1 MVAGDL
7 NKKRKFILAA
17 VFIIAICLRMAMSLY
32 YFDISGDKIY
42 QTAAAKSIT
51 LGNGYTIP
59 SVNPLNLDQVL
70 NKPMILW
77 PPLYSIMLAPLME
90 LTGETSTASFILD
103 SLTNIVFLV
112 LIYQVCLLLNFPFWL
127 SLLVLVFRATEI
139 NEIITASTATDYM
152 ALNFWLAAIITA
164 VRFLKK
170 PQWITAL
177 IFILLN
183 ALAPWLRYASIPL
196 VLVLP
201 LMIFIVG
208 MWKNEKRYR
217 KMAMISGIAAIASTV
232 LLLFYNYS
240 RSGNFFY
247 VLETKKGFFPE
258 NLLYLPPIAWTSI
271 VNVNFPLT
279 QISLRT
285 GIFYGDLNIGLKLTS
300 ALILILLFYY
310 VLKNANW
317 KSVKENPNYFFILVS
332 ALAIANIGSLALLSI
347 TRSRNYQIDR
357 FWTYIED
364 HRYMLVVTTALMFYL
379 VHEFVVKRKTNI
391 IGYLLVFLMI
401 AESAHG
407 VWVMAKRPLAPPGD
421 ISFNSGS
428 PLTKDLLIKRNAAAA
443 ELNKELILIDED
455 YDLRGF
461 AILNNISTMDDP
473 ADLGRTLYTSTK
485 GKRLFFRMAIGHES
499 LYNVF
504 MSQPGVHEISRMEKA
519 VFYELDIQPVK

>member
-7 NKKRKFILAA
+7 NKRRKIILAGI
-17 VFIIAICLRMAMSLY
+17 FIIAICLRLAMSLY

-51 LGNGYTIP
+51 MGNGYTIP

-70 NKPMILW
+70 DKPMILW
-77 PPLYSIMLAPLME
+77 PPLYSIMLVPLME

-103 SLTNIVFLV
+103 SLTNIVFLI

-127 SLLVLVFRATEI
+127 SMLVLVFRATEI

-164 VRFLKK
+164 VNFLKK

-183 ALAPWLRYASIPL
+183 ALAPWLRYASIPI

-201 LMIFIVG
+201 LTIFMIGV
-208 MWKNEKRYR
+208 WKNENYYR
-217 KMAMISGIAAIASTV
+217 KMAIISGIAAITSTV

-240 RSGNFFY
+240 RSGTFFY

-271 VNVNFPLT
+271 INVNFPLT

-300 ALILILLFYY
+300 ALILILLLYY
-310 VLKNANW
+310 ILKNTNW
-317 KSVKENPNYFFILVS
+317 KLIKATPNYFFILAS
-332 ALAIANIGSLALLSI
+332 ALAITNIGSLALLSI

-364 HRYMLVVTTALMFYL
+364 HRYMLIVTTALMFYL
-379 VHEFVVKRKTNI
+379 IHEFAVKRKTSI
-391 IGYLLVFLMI
+391 IGYLLVFLMV
-401 AESAHG
+401 AETAHG
-407 VWVMAKRPLAPPGD
+407 IWVMAKRPLYPPGD
-421 ISFNSGS
+421 HSFNSGS
-428 PLTKDLLIKRNAAAA
+428 PLTKDLLIKRHAAAA
-443 ELNKELILIDED
+443 QLNKELILIDED

-461 AILNNISTMDDP
+461 AILNNISIMDDP
-473 ADLGRTLYTSTK
+473 GDLSRTLYSSAR
-485 GKRLFFRMAIGHES
+485 GKRLFFRMATGHES

-504 MSQPGVHEISRMEKA
+504 MSQPGVQKVTSMEKA
-519 VFYELDIQPVK
+519 VFFELDIPQVK